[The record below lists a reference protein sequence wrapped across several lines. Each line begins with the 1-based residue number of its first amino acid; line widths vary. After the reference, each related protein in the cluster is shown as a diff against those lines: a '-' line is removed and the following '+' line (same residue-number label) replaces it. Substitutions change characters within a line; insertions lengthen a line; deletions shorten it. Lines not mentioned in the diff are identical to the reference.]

1 MFYICEFIYCFLY
14 LKYNYVVFIVVV
26 NFFIMKIVELFENKN
41 IYD

>member
-14 LKYNYVVFIVVV
+14 LKYMLFLLLV